1 MITKRLQVRLL
12 LFVEGHIP
20 FFKKSESKRLRYIER
35 MGADILDMADEIKE
49 LRNGY

>member
-20 FFKKSESKRLRYIER
+20 FFSKAESKRLRYVER
-35 MGADILDMADEIKE
+35 MGADILDMTDEIKE
-49 LRNGY
+49 NRYGH